1 MQTLTRNGR
10 VAKISP
16 AGAGCYTV
24 WVGYV
29 AKDDGEDHAALWF
42 RGFRTCSATYKSLKA
57 AVRAAERFLNREW
70 TAPVKERR

>member
-1 MQTLTRNGR
+1 MQTMTKGGKR
-10 VAKISP
+10 AKISP

-29 AKDDGEDHAALWF
+29 AKDGGEDHAALWF

-57 AVRAAERFLNREW
+57 AVRAAERFLNHEW
-70 TAPVKERR
+70 TAQSK